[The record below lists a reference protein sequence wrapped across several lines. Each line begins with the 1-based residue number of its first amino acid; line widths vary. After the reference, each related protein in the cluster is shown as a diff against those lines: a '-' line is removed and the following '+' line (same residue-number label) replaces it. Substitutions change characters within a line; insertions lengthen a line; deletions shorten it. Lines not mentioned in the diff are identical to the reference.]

1 MWSVRC
7 VYSENLLI
15 NVCYFKVVSLHNPEL
30 TTKFLS
36 NITEAFI
43 LTSNLYNGKPWTFNE
58 LRNSVGCRLLFIFSV
73 PSSLLT
79 LSALYNVMIGV
90 SYKNFLIPI
99 ELMSSQSE
107 FQGVKIALSLSILSD
122 DMWGETTFIKVSGV
136 FGKLF
141 GIKLSGIRMVFVV
154 RQSNIQLTCSD
165 YRRNSVKTRLR
176 CSLLNCNYTLQVLQ
190 QVATND

>member
-90 SYKNFLIPI
+90 SYKNFLIPPCSWCYWI
-99 ELMSSQSE
+99 TIISNCIFS
-107 FQGVKIALSLSILSD
+107 VID
-122 DMWGETTFIKVSGV
+122 NVVCTTYRIDVITI
-136 FGKLF
+136 
-141 GIKLSGIRMVFVV
+141 GIS
-154 RQSNIQLTCSD
+154 
-165 YRRNSVKTRLR
+165 R
-176 CSLLNCNYTLQVLQ
+176 C
-190 QVATND
+190 